1 MNAKT
6 QAELY
11 ERMRKAQ
18 KAAAHVG
25 REPIIAVDF
34 DGTLCEAAYP
44 GVGKMNDDLIE
55 ALRLFQDAGARVVL
69 WTNRCGGRL
78 DDAVRACEMCGL
90 EFDAVNVNLPEMIR
104 FFGSDTRKI
113 FADIYIDDRAMCIKA
128 GEAEA

>member
-1 MNAKT
+1 MNFETRAD
-6 QAELY
+6 LY

-18 KAAAHVG
+18 KAAAHVV

-44 GVGKMNDDLIE
+44 GIGEMNDDLIE
-55 ALRLFQDAGARVVL
+55 ALRLFQDAGARVIL
-69 WTNRCGGRL
+69 WTNRCGARL
-78 DDAVRACEMCGL
+78 DDAVLACEMRGL
-90 EFDAVNVNLPEMIR
+90 EFDAVNANLPGMVR

-128 GEAEA
+128 GED